1 MCVKAAVIHKFDGYD
16 HTNSCGSLCKFCG
29 QITDDSDIDSNSS
42 RQDFCLDPDI
52 LFFQIAVQIFGYAP
66 RA

>member
-16 HTNSCGSLCKFCG
+16 QTNSCGSLCKFCG

-42 RQDFCLDPDI
+42 RQDFCIDI
-52 LFFQIAVQIFGYAP
+52 KEYFHSD
-66 RA
+66 